1 MFKLHLDFPSGP
13 VVKNLPDNAGDTGSI
28 LSPEGSH
35 VLQGNKTHAPQL
47 WSLSPGA
54 CAHSRSPCGE
64 KPDPAAQEQLL
75 TAPRGRSSTGQGE
88 QVKKQTE
95 SPLNEEHFC
104 ANIFQYMCQ

>member
-47 WSLSPGA
+47 WSLSPGP
-54 CAHSRSPCGE
+54 CAHSKRSHAMRSPI
-64 KPDPAAQEQLL
+64 PQPPLSA
-75 TAPRGRSSTGQGE
+75 TR
-88 QVKKQTE
+88 E
-95 SPLNEEHFC
+95 SP
-104 ANIFQYMCQ
+104 